1 MAIIQLAGGRRDAG
15 HMLIKTSR
23 YISNAAV
30 YLTLTIVFVF
40 AMFPVFYTIM
50 GSFKSNQELLAGG
63 SNIIP
68 KIFVVEN
75 YTQAWRLGNFQQY
88 TFNSIFMS
96 FFIVAGSIISSTV
109 AGYVFARGDF
119 KYKNILFALVIS
131 SMFVS
136 LGSLTLYPTLMIAKF
151 IGINR
156 SLWGVIII
164 RVLGLNVTNLFI
176 ARGYIQTISR
186 EIDEAAKI
194 DGCSFFAIFRAII
207 FPLCK
212 PLVATIGILEFRS
225 SWNDYL
231 LPLVFTLSN
240 PDRMPLVVGVINL
253 KTTGEAASSWN
264 LMLAGA
270 SLSMIPMII
279 IYIIFNRYFIEGL
292 TSGAVKG

>member
-1 MAIIQLAGGRRDAG
+1 MMMRTGMRTG
-15 HMLIKTSR
+15 K
-23 YISNAAV
+23 YISNTAI
-30 YLTLTIVFVF
+30 YLVLSILFIF
-40 AMFPVFYTIM
+40 AMFPVFYTFM

-68 KIFVVEN
+68 KVFVLEN
-75 YTQAWRLGNFQQY
+75 YTTAWRLGNFQQY

-96 FFIVAGSIISSTV
+96 TFIVIGSIITNTT
-109 AGYVFARGDF
+109 AGYVFERGEF
-119 KYKNILFALVIS
+119 KYKNILFILVIS

-136 LGSLTLYPTLMIAKF
+136 LGSLTLYPTLMIARAM
-151 IGINR
+151 GINR
-156 SLWGVIII
+156 TLWGVIVI

-176 ARGYIQTISR
+176 SRGYIQTISR

-194 DGCSFFAIFRAII
+194 DGCSFFTIYRSII
-207 FPLCK
+207 LPLCK
-212 PLVATIGILEFRS
+212 PLIATIGILEFRA